1 MKKKLQV
8 FISSTSVDLQEER
21 QAAIEAILDT
31 GHIPAGMEM
40 FKGGRSIMETIY
52 HWIDQSDVYVLVLGG
67 KYGSVEEGKSKSY
80 TELEYD
86 YAVSKGMPIFEIFL
100 TETFLYQKA
109 AVQGGEIIFEQDHK
123 EEYRQFKKSVEDKRE
138 VQYANNL
145 DDLKRKIQINI
156 NTIVNDSEFHLLGWL
171 RADQSVENLEYFS
184 GERLVSLTTDI
195 YHEIIKRRYKM
206 DVLDFP
212 QVISEDIFQAIN
224 FEGLYSSV
232 KRMIRIV
239 LRDDGLADVH
249 IMNNYDY
256 MFLSETNRKF
266 GMCFDATKQQAET
279 FRLNKL
285 LINQEE
291 HTQEFKH
298 TIAHHPERGQLTYV
312 VDTEK
317 GVEIPEESCNIYTEC
332 SYTCSPLEF
341 FQSYRLPYPCR
352 DFSMTACIENDR
364 EHKYN
369 LVAATFSPFSK
380 VHYDDFKA
388 SELKNYGVCQLRLPK
403 WSVSGAGYALTMRKT
418 K

>member
-256 MFLSETNRKF
+256 MFLK
-266 GMCFDATKQQAET
+266 K
-279 FRLNKL
+279 K
-285 LINQEE
+285 
-291 HTQEFKH
+291 TQ
-298 TIAHHPERGQLTYV
+298 
-312 VDTEK
+312 
-317 GVEIPEESCNIYTEC
+317 
-332 SYTCSPLEF
+332 
-341 FQSYRLPYPCR
+341 
-352 DFSMTACIENDR
+352 
-364 EHKYN
+364 
-369 LVAATFSPFSK
+369 
-380 VHYDDFKA
+380 
-388 SELKNYGVCQLRLPK
+388 
-403 WSVSGAGYALTMRKT
+403 
-418 K
+418 